1 MDRGPDPGAYI
12 EQLMCIFARCR
23 VAEVEGPQCYLRK
36 VWSPTYAILSRLYVL
51 PRFMR
56 FRRAFTKR
64 LHAFGVPKVEAVWQQ
79 RSPES
84 LKYNVLSQKAS
95 FLSQKLKKYYVLSQK
110 MTNTALLL
118 WNFANVCFPKAF
130 VGFFW
135 GPRKAVDQLLPPWQ
149 GAIFSFSTRPLVGSL
164 WWRSNSK
171 CHSSPRSIAIVSMH
185 CSTFTQF
192 IPSHP
197 NTASSLFAEW

>member
-1 MDRGPDPGAYI
+1 MDRGPYPGAYI

-110 MTNTALLL
+110 MTNTALKFCKRVLSESI
-118 WNFANVCFPKAF
+118 CRI
-130 VGFFW
+130 FW

-171 CHSSPRSIAIVSMH
+171 CHSSHLGA
-185 CSTFTQF
+185 
-192 IPSHP
+192 
-197 NTASSLFAEW
+197 